1 MSLINGLLA
10 LLGEIESDAIAV
22 HEERCISVRNRNA
35 DCLRCVEACTSGALA
50 YRAGELLVEPERCIG
65 CGTCATACP
74 TCAIELRNP
83 TDAELTAQLKH
94 SIVATKGHPVIVC
107 VGRVRGA
114 VPGAHGRVGAR
125 GVGGVPRLRRDAGL
139 RFVRD
144 VPTCSGRR
152 ARARGGG
159 GRAQPA

>member
-10 LLGEIESDAIAV
+10 LLDEIESDAIAV

-50 YRAGELLVEPERCIG
+50 YSAGELLVEPELCIG

-83 TDAELTAQLKH
+83 TDAELTAQLKR

-107 VGRVRGA
+107 ETA
-114 VPGAHGRVGAR
+114 
-125 GVGGVPRLRRDAGL
+125 LRC
-139 RFVRD
+139 V
-144 VPTCSGRR
+144 
-152 ARARGGG
+152 
-159 GRAQPA
+159 